1 MNNYFIC
8 LLQDKILMY
17 RFFNKKKKIL
27 IKANKGNQIDIL
39 HHLPVPY
46 LFVTFTILKE
56 FKSLADARNYDI
68 S

>member
-1 MNNYFIC
+1 MFITR
-8 LLQDKILMY
+8 QNFDAS
-17 RFFNKKKKIL
+17 FFS

>member
-1 MNNYFIC
+1 MFITR
-8 LLQDKILMY
+8 QNFDVS
-17 RFFNKKKKIL
+17 FFLIKKKIL